1 MTIKGKLKTKDE
13 PTAKGKIEGKQDVT
27 NSRKVKDQVEVNL
40 DATSNRKAKGKQDEK
55 ERPSEKN
62 IRTAGAVEV
71 DKIEANRQLEV
82 KKYVKGKKRPVGE
95 KHPKGK
101 KHPIERELL
110 EDQRVPENKR
120 DLAAGDSR
128 RGKERRGPR
137 GINVGWN
144 TRRNIGLTVHAQEN
158 PRGYLRIHESGL
170 ILS

>member
-13 PTAKGKIEGKQDVT
+13 PIAKGKIEVKQDVT

-62 IRTAGAVEV
+62 TLTAGAVEV
-71 DKIEANRQLEV
+71 DKPGANRRLEV
-82 KKYVKGKKRPVGE
+82 KKHAIGKLRPIGQKRPIGR
-95 KHPKGK
+95 GS
-101 KHPIERELL
+101 L
-110 EDQRVPENKR
+110 EGRRVPENKR
-120 DLAAGDSR
+120 DLAAGDRASDK
-128 RGKERRGPR
+128 GRRGPR

-144 TRRNIGLTVHAQEN
+144 TSRNIGLTVHAQEN
-158 PRGYLRIHESGL
+158 PRGYLRIHESGP

>member
-55 ERPSEKN
+55 ERPSGKN

-71 DKIEANRQLEV
+71 DKPGANRRLEV
-82 KKYVKGKKRPVGE
+82 KKHAIGKKRPVGE

-120 DLAAGDSR
+120 DLAAGDRASDK
-128 RGKERRGPR
+128 GRRGPR

-144 TRRNIGLTVHAQEN
+144 TSRNIGLTVHAQEN
-158 PRGYLRIHESGL
+158 PRGYLRIHESGP